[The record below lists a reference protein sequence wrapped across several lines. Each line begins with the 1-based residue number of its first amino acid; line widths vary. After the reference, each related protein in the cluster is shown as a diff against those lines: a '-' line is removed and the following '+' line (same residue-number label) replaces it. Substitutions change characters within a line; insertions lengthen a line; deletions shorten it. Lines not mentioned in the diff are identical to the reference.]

1 MKFRTI
7 AWQSG
12 QEQMFTLVN
21 NFIRCKHSNIF
32 NSEQSDSSTLSIL
45 MKNEAKTESKGDKFA
60 LSFHN
65 LFSEIKSLQKIN
77 GQ

>member
-1 MKFRTI
+1 MTFRTI
-7 AWQSG
+7 VKQSG

-45 MKNEAKTESKGDKFA
+45 MKNEAKTES
-60 LSFHN
+60 
-65 LFSEIKSLQKIN
+65 
-77 GQ
+77 